1 MEAKFSKDEIREVIR
16 RVITFYLRRRELQLE
31 RRKEL
36 FLVPRFPA
44 GLQEL
49 IAEFELYGELETV
62 DFFLEEEGLEALDIT
77 GCRMYY
83 MADKR
88 DVSYILNGLCGY
100 ERLELYDP
108 SLDFLRAVKEGKE
121 QDIAA
126 KITIYFLMS
135 GKTVIARLPYDM
147 AALSAGAFG
156 RAARELKEDLGDMG
170 MLFLDLKPGLREFLP
185 AGAGGNLTLVTEE
198 AVEQA
203 YEGGRRLICAVKG
216 AVITPLAAEKAKERG
231 IQIIRG

>member
-16 RVITFYLRRRELQLE
+16 RVITYYLRRRELQLE

-83 MADKR
+83 MSDKR
-88 DVSYILNGLCGY
+88 DVSYILNGLCAY

-203 YEGGRRLICAVKG
+203 YEGGRRLICAAKG